1 MLNLCA
7 PERTVRRNTHL
18 ALVLTAIA
26 GILNS
31 VGFVAVATY
40 TSHMTGIVASMADAA
55 VLHAPGLVGTGL
67 LALAMF
73 ILGAVVCALVFNWG
87 RVNGLRSRYANILL
101 LEGVGMLVFGLL
113 AEHVRDAHR
122 PLVVVAVLC
131 FTMGLQNALITRIG
145 AWPIRTT
152 HVTGMVTD
160 IGVELGKILYRNAPA
175 AAAPVVGEPR
185 RVGLL
190 ALLVALFFL
199 GGVAGAAGYLRLGFE
214 VVIPV
219 AGVLLLIAHRPL
231 IQDLQDAWLTRRPRR
246 P

>member
-55 VLHAPGLVGTGL
+55 ALRAPGLVGTGL
-67 LALAMF
+67 LVAMF
-73 ILGAVVCALVFNWG
+73 ILGAV
-87 RVNGLRSRYANILL
+87 
-101 LEGVGMLVFGLL
+101 
-113 AEHVRDAHR
+113 
-122 PLVVVAVLC
+122 
-131 FTMGLQNALITRIG
+131 
-145 AWPIRTT
+145 
-152 HVTGMVTD
+152 
-160 IGVELGKILYRNAPA
+160 
-175 AAAPVVGEPR
+175 
-185 RVGLL
+185 
-190 ALLVALFFL
+190 
-199 GGVAGAAGYLRLGFE
+199 AGAAGYLWLGFE

-246 P
+246 R

>member
-1 MLNLCA
+1 
-7 PERTVRRNTHL
+7 
-18 ALVLTAIA
+18 
-26 GILNS
+26 
-31 VGFVAVATY
+31 
-40 TSHMTGIVASMADAA
+40 
-55 VLHAPGLVGTGL
+55 
-67 LALAMF
+67 
-73 ILGAVVCALVFNWG
+73 
-87 RVNGLRSRYANILL
+87 
-101 LEGVGMLVFGLL
+101 
-113 AEHVRDAHR
+113 
-122 PLVVVAVLC
+122 VLC

-160 IGVELGKILYRNAPA
+160 IGVELGKILYRNGPG

-199 GGVAGAAGYLRLGFE
+199 GGVAGAAGYLWLGFE

-231 IQDLQDAWLTRRPRR
+231 VQDLQDAWLTRRPRR
-246 P
+246 R

>member
-1 MLNLCA
+1 MR
-7 PERTVRRNTHL
+7 PERTERRNTHL

-26 GILNS
+26 GTLNS

-40 TSHMTGIVASMADAA
+40 TSHMTGIVASMADTAA
-55 VLHAPGLVGTGL
+55 LHAPGLVGT
-67 LALAMF
+67 
-73 ILGAVVCALVFNWG
+73 
-87 RVNGLRSRYANILL
+87 
-101 LEGVGMLVFGLL
+101 GLL

-175 AAAPVVGEPR
+175 AVAPVVGEPR

-219 AGVLLLIAHRPL
+219 AGVLLLLAHRPL
-231 IQDLQDAWLTRRPRR
+231 VQDLQDAWLTRRPRR
-246 P
+246 R

>member
-1 MLNLCA
+1 
-7 PERTVRRNTHL
+7 
-18 ALVLTAIA
+18 
-26 GILNS
+26 
-31 VGFVAVATY
+31 
-40 TSHMTGIVASMADAA
+40 MTGIVASMADAA

-160 IGVELGKILYRNAPA
+160 IGVELGKILYRNGPG
-175 AAAPVVGEPR
+175 AAAPSSGNRGAWDCWRCSWPCSSW
-185 RVGLL
+185 
-190 ALLVALFFL
+190 
-199 GGVAGAAGYLRLGFE
+199 AGWRA
-214 VVIPV
+214 
-219 AGVLLLIAHRPL
+219 RP
-231 IQDLQDAWLTRRPRR
+231 ATSGWASRWSSRWPACCCSSPTAR
-246 P
+246 

>member
-1 MLNLCA
+1 M
-7 PERTVRRNTHL
+7 RRNTHL

-160 IGVELGKILYRNAPA
+160 IGVELGKILYRNGPG

-199 GGVAGAAGYLRLGFE
+199 GGVAGAAGYLWLGFE

-231 IQDLQDAWLTRRPRR
+231 VQDLQDAWLTRRPRR
-246 P
+246 R